1 MKELKL
7 FVCEHCGTQYKEKND
22 CLKCEKAHVKP
33 VEIQDCKYVA
43 MKVNSKGLQK
53 IEGGDLYERNK
64 MLLEQ
69 KWSRF
74 QHVSYSRMQ

>member
-43 MKVNSKGLQK
+43 MKVNSKGYPTQ
-53 IEGGDLYERNK
+53 IHVK
-64 MLLEQ
+64 MEDGTVQ
-69 KWSRF
+69 IYKR
-74 QHVSYSRMQ
+74 